1 LRVVSRRWPDGSA
14 VGQSPKDVFLRIGS
28 SCLWVCADLHADPN
42 LTLFSDPDQLF
53 SSPQCE
59 IIKDQKKIKVG
70 RVQLEIGGKARRIY
84 LKRYN
89 VFSRRYQL
97 GSLFFP
103 SAASRSWAGA
113 KILLGAGFH
122 TGRPIAAV
130 EHRSR
135 GVLAKSFYLSEEI
148 PGGKTV
154 DVYWREEL
162 IPISGPEGFLRRRI
176 FLKDLAVL
184 FRSLHGRNIYHN
196 DLKDANIIVASGDTR
211 PDRCFYLLDLE
222 GIRKYRAL
230 NRRRRIKNL
239 VQLNR
244 TMGTLLRAS
253 EKLYWLKVYLGK
265 VFFDR
270 RERRKWIKRVLEES
284 ARRDLRSLRKG

>member
-1 LRVVSRRWPDGSA
+1 
-14 VGQSPKDVFLRIGS
+14 
-28 SCLWVCADLHADPN
+28 
-42 LTLFSDPDQLF
+42 LFSDPDQLF
-53 SSPQCE
+53 TSPQCE

-70 RVQLEIGGKARRIY
+70 RVQLEIGGKTRRIY

-89 VFSRRYQL
+89 VFSRRYRL

-103 SAASRSWAGA
+103 SAASRSWVGA

-130 EHRSR
+130 EHRSW

-154 DVYWREEL
+154 DAYWSEEL
-162 IPISGPEGFLRRRI
+162 IPISGPEGFHRRRI

-211 PDRCFYLLDLE
+211 QDRCFYLLDLE
-222 GIRKYRAL
+222 GIRKYRIL

-270 RERRKWIKRVLEES
+270 RERRRWIKRVLEES